1 MASDRLHSLAALLAL
16 TLLLAPLPALAAPDP
31 ADRAVARRL
40 MDEGDRQ
47 AEVKDF
53 HGALAAY
60 KKADGIMGVPTTG
73 IDVAKTHLVLG
84 QLVEAWQV
92 AVAITR
98 FPRKPVEPE
107 AFTRAR
113 RDAEILIEQVLPRI
127 PTLRISTVGALP
139 GTAIDVTID
148 GVKLPAGELQAAQK
162 VNPGEHVIRA
172 SSPGRAPTTETTTLT
187 EGQTSTLTLTLLP
200 AREPAAPAIPSALVY
215 TSLGLGAAGIL
226 VGSITG
232 LVSLNAV
239 ADAKK
244 LCAAN
249 GACSPAAQPDLDR
262 SLTMANISNVAF
274 GAGIA
279 FAGLGVVGLV
289 LPPRAASPTASPP
302 TAGAVLV
309 PLSGGA
315 AIRGWF

>member
-1 MASDRLHSLAALLAL
+1 VASDRLPRVSALLAL
-16 TLLLAPLPALAAPDP
+16 ALLCSSATALAAPDP
-31 ADRAVARRL
+31 ADRALARRL
-40 MDEGDRQ
+40 MDDGDRM
-47 AEVKDF
+47 AETKDF
-53 HGALAAY
+53 HGALDAY
-60 KKADGIMGVPTTG
+60 KRADAIMGVPTTG
-73 IDVAKTHLVLG
+73 IDVAKTHLALG
-84 QLVEAWQV
+84 QLVEAWRV
-92 AVAITR
+92 AVTITQY
-98 FPRKPVEPE
+98 PRKPVEPE

-113 RDAEILIEQVLPRI
+113 LDAEALIEQVLPRI
-127 PTLRISTVGALP
+127 PTLRISAVGAFP
-139 GTAIDVTID
+139 GAAITVTID
-148 GVKLPAGELQAAQK
+148 GVKIPAQELSAAQK

-172 SSPGRAPTTETTTLT
+172 ASRGRASAQEKATLT

-200 AREPAAPAIPSALVY
+200 APEPTAGVPRTLVY

-232 LVSLNAV
+232 IVSLGAV

-249 GACSPAAQPDLDR
+249 GACPPAAQPDLDR

-274 GAGIA
+274 GAGIV
-279 FAGLGVVGLV
+279 FAGLGVAGLV
-289 LPPRAASPTASPP
+289 LTPRAATPP
-302 TAGAVLV
+302 SAGAVLV